1 MNKPVNIV
9 IADNDAIVSELLAG
23 YLSANGMPSTSVSTL
38 GEASEVFSKR
48 DTVHAFIL
56 DMDMPAV
63 ASPIHLEQVLKTYA
77 TTPVILMSSSARREV
92 IEHAIDIGARGYIP
106 KSSSLRTLLNAVKF
120 VLAGETF
127 LPASFIASST
137 ERVQF
142 NDISFTAREIE
153 VLRQVRLGKMNK
165 EIALALGISPI
176 SVKMTVR
183 TICGK
188 LSVKNRTQAALLAS
202 EFLPD

>member
-1 MNKPVNIV
+1 MNKPVNILV
-9 IADNDAIVSELLAG
+9 ADNDAIVSELLAG
-23 YLSANGMPSTSVSTL
+23 YLSSNGMASTPVSTL
-38 GEASEVFSKR
+38 GGASDAFSKR
-48 DTVHAFIL
+48 DTIDAFLL
-56 DMDMPAV
+56 DMDMPAI
-63 ASPIHLEQVLKTYA
+63 ASPMQLEQVLKTYS

-92 IEHAIDIGARGYIP
+92 IEHAIEIGARGYIP

-127 LPASFIASST
+127 LPASFIASSA

-142 NDISFTAREIE
+142 NGIHFNGREIE

-165 EIALALGISPI
+165 EIAIALGISPTA
-176 SVKMTVR
+176 VKMTVR

-202 EFLPD
+202 DFLPD

>member
-1 MNKPVNIV
+1 MNKPVNILV
-9 IADNDAIVSELLAG
+9 ADNDAIVSELLAG
-23 YLSANGMPSTSVSTL
+23 YLSSNGMASTPVSTL
-38 GEASEVFSKR
+38 GGACDAFSKR
-48 DTVHAFIL
+48 DTIDAFLL

-63 ASPIHLEQVLKTYA
+63 ASPMQLEQVLKTYGS
-77 TTPVILMSSSARREV
+77 TPVILMSSSARREV

-127 LPASFIASST
+127 LPASFIASSA

-142 NDISFTAREIE
+142 NGVHFNGREIE

-165 EIALALGISPI
+165 EIAIALGISPTA
-176 SVKMTVR
+176 VKMTVR
-183 TICGK
+183 TICSK

-202 EFLPD
+202 DFLPD

>member
-1 MNKPVNIV
+1 MNKPVNILV
-9 IADNDAIVSELLAG
+9 ADNDAIVSELLAG
-23 YLSANGMPSTSVSTL
+23 YLSSNGMVSTPVSTL
-38 GEASEVFSKR
+38 GGASDAFSKR
-48 DTVHAFIL
+48 DTIDAFLL

-63 ASPIHLEQVLKTYA
+63 ASPMQLEQVLKTYS

-92 IEHAIDIGARGYIP
+92 IEHAIEIGARGYIP

-127 LPASFIASST
+127 LPASFIASSA

-142 NDISFTAREIE
+142 NGIHFNGREIE

-165 EIALALGISPI
+165 EIAIALGISPTA
-176 SVKMTVR
+176 VKMTVR

-202 EFLPD
+202 DFLPD

>member
-1 MNKPVNIV
+1 MSKPVNIL
-9 IADNDAIVSELLAG
+9 IADSDAIVSELLAG
-23 YLSANGMPSTSVSTL
+23 YLSSNGMASTPVSTL
-38 GEASEVFSKR
+38 GGAAEALSKR
-48 DTVHAFIL
+48 DKIDAFLL

-63 ASPIHLEQVLKTYA
+63 ASPMQLEQVLKTYA
-77 TTPVILMSSSARREV
+77 PTPVILMASNARREV

-142 NDISFTAREIE
+142 NGISFTNREIE
-153 VLRQVRLGKMNK
+153 VLRQIRLGKMNK
-165 EIALALGISPI
+165 EIAIALGISPI
-176 SVKMTVR
+176 SAKMTVR

>member
-1 MNKPVNIV
+1 MDKPVNILV
-9 IADNDAIVSELLAG
+9 ADNDAIVSELLAG
-23 YLSANGMPSTSVSTL
+23 YLSSNGMASTPVSTL
-38 GEASEVFSKR
+38 GGACDAFSKR
-48 DTVHAFIL
+48 DTIDAFLL

-63 ASPIHLEQVLKTYA
+63 ASPMQLEHVLKTYGS
-77 TTPVILMSSSARREV
+77 TPVILMSSSARREV

-127 LPASFIASST
+127 LPASFIASSA

-142 NDISFTAREIE
+142 NGVHFNSREIE

-165 EIALALGISPI
+165 EIAIALGISPTA
-176 SVKMTVR
+176 VKMTVR
-183 TICGK
+183 TICNK

-202 EFLPD
+202 DFLPD

>member
-1 MNKPVNIV
+1 M
-9 IADNDAIVSELLAG
+9 A
-23 YLSANGMPSTSVSTL
+23 STPVSTL
-38 GEASEVFSKR
+38 GGACDAFSKR
-48 DTVHAFIL
+48 DTIDAFLL

-63 ASPIHLEQVLKTYA
+63 ASPMQLEQVLKTYGS
-77 TTPVILMSSSARREV
+77 TPVILMSSSARREV

-127 LPASFIASST
+127 LPASFIASSA

-142 NDISFTAREIE
+142 NGVHFNGREIE

-165 EIALALGISPI
+165 EIAIALGISPTA
-176 SVKMTVR
+176 VKMTVR
-183 TICGK
+183 TICSK

-202 EFLPD
+202 DFLPD

>member
-1 MNKPVNIV
+1 MNKPVNILV
-9 IADNDAIVSELLAG
+9 ADNDAIVSELLAG
-23 YLSANGMPSTSVSTL
+23 YLSSNGMASTPVSTL
-38 GEASEVFSKR
+38 GGACDAFSKR
-48 DTVHAFIL
+48 DTIDAFLL

-63 ASPIHLEQVLKTYA
+63 ASPMQLEQVLKTYGS
-77 TTPVILMSSSARREV
+77 TPVILMSSSARREV

-127 LPASFIASST
+127 LPASFIASSA

-142 NDISFTAREIE
+142 NGVHFNGREIE

-165 EIALALGISPI
+165 EIAIALGISPTA
-176 SVKMTVR
+176 VKMTVR
-183 TICGK
+183 TICNK

-202 EFLPD
+202 DFLPD